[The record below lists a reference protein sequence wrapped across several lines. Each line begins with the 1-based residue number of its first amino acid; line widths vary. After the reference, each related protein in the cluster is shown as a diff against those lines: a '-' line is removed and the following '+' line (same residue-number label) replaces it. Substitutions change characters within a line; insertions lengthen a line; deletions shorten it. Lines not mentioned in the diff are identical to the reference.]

1 MAIIGLEISILLFAA
16 FLGYFLSVRIGQSAV
31 IGEILIGVLIGPSV
45 FGLITYSDLVSILAQ
60 MGAIF
65 LLFAIGLEC
74 KFKEIYNAKNAF
86 IAFFGVVVPFI
97 LGFLMTRAFGYA
109 NMESVFVG
117 TALTATS
124 IAITAN
130 VLKEMG
136 KLNTHTAKI
145 IIGAAVIDDILGLLV
160 LSVALGQGTG
170 NFKLLNVLIK
180 IAVAVL
186 FLAGTVIIMPYI
198 NRFMNYVGKWARKTK
213 HIQLPL
219 ILSIA
224 VAFAYSTIS
233 ELVGLS
239 AIVGAFLAGI
249 TLEGLFMES
258 YKEGT
263 KYLEM
268 VFSAIFF
275 VSLGV
280 LVNLKEIGGI
290 GWFFV
295 VLLIVAIISKIIGC
309 FIPAL
314 LAGERL
320 WNSLI
325 IGVGMIP
332 RGEFVMVVALY
343 GLTHNIIGQGIYASI
358 LLMALLTTI
367 ILPVILKTLYSNA
380 ERFK

>member
-31 IGEILIGVLIGPSV
+31 IGEIIIGVLIGPSV

-97 LGFLMTRAFGYA
+97 LGFLMTRAFGYT

-130 VLKEMG
+130 VLKDMG

-145 IIGAAVIDDILGLLV
+145 IIGAAVVDDILGLLV
-160 LSVALGQGTG
+160 LSVSLGMGTG
-170 NFKLLNVLIK
+170 NFNLLDVFIK
-180 IAVAVL
+180 ITIAIL

-198 NRFMNYVGKWARKTK
+198 NRVMNYVGKWARKTK

-219 ILSIA
+219 ILSIS

-239 AIVGAFLAGI
+239 AIVGAFLAGV
-249 TLEGLFMES
+249 TLEGLFIES

-263 KYLEM
+263 KYLEI

-280 LVNLKEIGGI
+280 LVNLKEIGGVS
-290 GWFFV
+290 WFFV
-295 VLLIVAIISKIIGC
+295 GLFIVAIISKIIGC

-314 LAGERL
+314 LTGERF

-367 ILPVILKTLYSNA
+367 IFPIILKTLYSNA